1 MTVCVLF
8 REYPDFYRI
17 VMEKQQISGDE
28 STGMKEGEK
37 ALTTKEPVWEPSQER
52 IQNSNITRF
61 IKLVNERF
69 GLTLNTYNELQ
80 RWSVENVPDFWAL
93 IWEFGEV
100 RASVPY
106 ETPVTGLDD
115 MLGVQWCPGA
125 RFNFAENL
133 LRYRDDRTALVFKGE
148 GQEKRRIS
156 YSELYDQV
164 SRLAQALKQ
173 TGVGIGDRVAGFL
186 PNMPEAVI
194 AMLATTSLGA
204 IWSSCSPDFGVR
216 GMLDRFQQI
225 EPKVLFTANGYVY
238 NGKTHDSLERVASV
252 LGDIPSIE
260 KVVVIPYTEQSPDI
274 SSIPGAYLFEDF
286 MADEVPSE
294 IQFEQ
299 LPFDHPIYIVYS
311 SGTTDKPKCVVHRAG
326 GILLQHLKELMLN
339 TDLKRE
345 DTIFYF
351 TTCGWVMWNW
361 LVSSLTQ
368 GATIVLY
375 DGSPFASD
383 NRVLLDLVQ
392 DEKATIW
399 GTSPKYLST
408 LEKAGVVPGSEY
420 DLSNV
425 KTMVS
430 TGSPLM
436 EENYRYVYRDIK
448 PDVFLNNISGGTEAI
463 ACFGIGNPISPIY
476 VEEMQ
481 GLGLAMDVHVFDEN
495 GRSLVEQE
503 GELVCARPFPS
514 MPLRF
519 WNDDN
524 FQRYR
529 DTYFSMYPNIWR
541 HGDFAKITDTGGL
554 VISGRSDATLKPGG
568 VRIGTAEI
576 YRQVET
582 VEEVQ
587 DSVVIGQNWDNDVRI
602 ILFVKL
608 VEGYEFN
615 EALVQKIRTVI
626 RNNASPRH
634 VPGKIIPVADIPYT
648 INGKKV
654 ELAVRN
660 MVHGTP
666 VKNRDALANPEALDL
681 YKDLEEL
688 KS

>member
-1 MTVCVLF
+1 
-8 REYPDFYRI
+8 
-17 VMEKQQISGDE
+17 
-28 STGMKEGEK
+28 MKE
-37 ALTTKEPVWEPSQER
+37 AIWNPTQER
-52 IQNSNITRF
+52 IREANVSRF
-61 IKLVNERF
+61 ITLVNERF
-69 GLTLNTYNELQ
+69 GLKLSTYNDLQ
-80 RWSVENVPDFWAL
+80 KWSVAHIPEFWSL

-100 RASVPY
+100 KASVPY
-106 ETPVTGLDD
+106 ETAVTGLND
-115 MLGVQWCPGA
+115 MLGVTWFPGA

-133 LRYRDDRTALVFKGE
+133 LRYRDERTALVFKGE
-148 GQEKRRIS
+148 GQTKARRIT
-156 YSELYDQV
+156 YAELYAQV
-164 SRLAQALKQ
+164 SRLAIALARA
-173 TGVGIGDRVAGFL
+173 GVVTGDRVAGFL
-186 PNMPEAVI
+186 PNMIETVV

-204 IWSSCSPDFGVR
+204 IWSSCSPDFGIK

-225 EPKVLFTANGYVY
+225 APKVLFTANAYVY
-238 NGKTHDSLERVASV
+238 NGKTHDSLERVAAATAE
-252 LGDIPSIE
+252 IPSIE
-260 KVVVIPYTEQSPDI
+260 KVIVIPYTEASPDV
-274 SSIPGAYLFEDF
+274 SRLPGAVLFNDF
-286 MADEVPSE
+286 IAGIELSE
-294 IQFEQ
+294 ISFEQ

-339 TDLKRE
+339 ADLKRE

-368 GATIVLY
+368 GATLVLY
-375 DGSPFASD
+375 DGSPFASE
-383 NRVLLDLVQ
+383 NTVLLELVQ
-392 DEKATIW
+392 NEKATIW

-408 LEKAGVVPGSEY
+408 IERAGLKPAAGY
-420 DLSNV
+420 DLSHL
-425 KTMVS
+425 KTMIS

-448 PDVFLNNISGGTEAI
+448 SDVFLNNISGGTEAI

-476 VEEMQ
+476 CEEMQ
-481 GLGLAMDVHVFDEN
+481 GLGLAMDVRVFDEN
-495 GRSLVEQE
+495 GDSLIEQE

-519 WNDDN
+519 WNDEN
-524 FQRYR
+524 GQRYR
-529 DTYFSMYPNIWR
+529 ETYFSMYPNIWR
-541 HGDFAKITDTGGL
+541 HGDFAKITENGGL

-582 VEEVQ
+582 VSEVQ
-587 DSVVIGQNWDNDVRI
+587 DSLVVGQNWDNDVRI
-602 ILFVKL
+602 ILFVKMK
-608 VEGYEFN
+608 EGNEFGQG
-615 EALVQKIRTVI
+615 LVQKLKTVI

-634 VPGKIIPVADIPYT
+634 VPAIIIPVADIPYT

-660 MVHGTP
+660 IIHGLP
-666 VKNRDALANPEALDL
+666 VQNRDALANPDSLDL
-681 YKDLEEL
+681 YKNLEEL